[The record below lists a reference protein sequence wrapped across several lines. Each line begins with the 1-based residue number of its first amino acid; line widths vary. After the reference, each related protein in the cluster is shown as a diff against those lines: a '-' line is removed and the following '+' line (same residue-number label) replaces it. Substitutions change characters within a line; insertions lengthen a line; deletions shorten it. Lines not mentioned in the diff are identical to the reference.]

1 MVFVTGLNNGRRF
14 LDCFVS
20 FGLLPFGLFTFDL
33 FVVGFFTFGLFKLL
47 LLGLD
52 FTKLGLDELGELVQ
66 GDRRAAHELGV
77 ELGIAFDD
85 VTNCPQVEAELI
97 EPETKSILVE
107 KVFRAFDQLV
117 EG

>member
-14 LDCFVS
+14 LDSFVS
-20 FGLLPFGLFTFDL
+20 FGFFTFDL

-66 GDRRAAHELGV
+66 GDRRAADEL
-77 ELGIAFDD
+77 
-85 VTNCPQVEAELI
+85 
-97 EPETKSILVE
+97 
-107 KVFRAFDQLV
+107 
-117 EG
+117 